1 MQNNSFVHLSLHTEF
16 SLNDSL
22 VRVKPLMS
30 AVKDRGMCAV
40 GISDASNMFAA
51 IRFYSSAMGKGI
63 KPIISSELTVV
74 NQAMSGKL
82 TLICQNDKGYK
93 NLIELV
99 SRGYD
104 ESQIRPAIFREEWL
118 ESQTEGLIALSG
130 GREGMLGKLLLSDR
144 KVDAVRLAQKYMGM
158 YPDRFYIELQR
169 VGHPDDDKYVDQ
181 ACRLA
186 VHLGLPVVATNGVRF
201 IDKEDFKAHE
211 IRAAIAEKMSVSE
224 FRRVHQFKYTQEQ
237 YLKSPAE
244 MATLFRD
251 IPSAIEN
258 TVAISHRC
266 SIDITLGKN
275 YLPSFPVPDGMTEA
289 TFLSTAAKKGLE
301 ERLVYLY
308 GKNNPDIAEIR
319 KKYDERIDFELNVIN
334 QMGFPGYFLIVSDFI
349 QWSKDNNIP
358 VGPGRGSGAGSLVAY
373 ALKITDLDPLK
384 YDLLFERFLNPERV
398 SMPDFDVDFCMDRR
412 EEVIK
417 YVADKYGHK
426 AVSQIITFG
435 TMAAKMVVRD
445 VARALGYPY
454 QVGNRI
460 SQMIPGRPG
469 VKLSEAMDESAD
481 FQAVYQNDPE
491 VREVYDLSL
500 KLEGITRQTGKH
512 AGGVIISPT
521 KLTDFT
527 PTYSEP
533 DGSSFVSQFDKND
546 VEYAGLVKF
555 DFLGLRTLTIVQGAV
570 DAINAKKRK
579 KGEPDVDI
587 LAIPM
592 DDHAVFKSL
601 QNGDTTAV
609 FQVESK
615 GMKDLLKR
623 LKPDC
628 FEDLIALVALYRPG
642 PLESGMVDNF
652 INRKHGRE
660 ELAFP
665 DPNYQHESLRTILEP
680 TYGIIL
686 YQEQVMQIAQVL
698 AGYTLGGADM
708 LRRAMGKK
716 KPEEMEKQR
725 SVFKEGAIKNGVDG
739 DLAMKIF
746 DLVEKFA
753 GYGFNKSHSAAYALI
768 SYQTAWLKEH
778 YPSEFMAAVLSSG
791 MGDTEKV
798 VTYINEC
805 RKMNL
810 DIVPPKINI
819 SERKFFAS
827 SEKEIVYGLEAIKGM
842 GATALEAIL
851 EERKLNGEFKSLTDL
866 CMRCNPNKRTFEAAI
881 QAGVLDGLG
890 PNRAALMM
898 KFQDAQLI
906 GKQAK
911 KTFEIP
917 QDDMF
922 GSIID
927 NNDLIDFNGIPD
939 WTDKVRLAGERK
951 TLGLFLTGHPMDEY
965 ENEVASFT
973 DGKLAEITEITVESG
988 ADGEA
993 AEVKQFKPKPV
1004 KVAGLI
1010 MDVNIKEGKQGHSA
1024 YLVLDDKSRQIEVAV
1039 YTKTYDEC
1047 ANMLRQDAIVVIDG
1061 SLRYDRVSGR
1071 HKIVAYNVKSIDM
1084 IREEKVSH
1092 IMLNISLSDLTPE
1105 KIAKLK
1111 EITTNQPEGG
1121 CQIMASHM
1129 VGGQQ
1134 KVVSLGNKKLK
1145 MNDALIASLSDL
1157 FGKDSVSVEYK
1168 SEGKQQINKAEI
1180 AKAQAES
1187 IIRIGNETRKERH
1200 GRISTLLYEA
1210 ERAMG

>member
-1 MQNNSFVHLSLHTEF
+1 MTNNSFVHLGLHTEF

-30 AVKDRGMCAV
+30 SVKERGMFAV
-40 GISDASNMFAA
+40 GISDTANMFAA
-51 IRFYSSAMGKGI
+51 IRFYSAAMGKGI
-63 KPIISSELTVV
+63 KPIISSELTVLSHGSV
-74 NQAMSGKL
+74 GKM
-82 TLICQNDKGYK
+82 TLICQNNAGYR
-93 NLIELV
+93 NLTELV

-104 ESQIRPAIFREEWL
+104 DTHTRPPVFMESWL
-118 ESQTEGLIALSG
+118 DEKTDGLIALSG
-130 GREGMLGKLLLSDR
+130 GREGLIGKLLLEDKKAESV
-144 KVDAVRLAQKYMGM
+144 KVAKHYMSL
-158 YPDRFYIELQR
+158 YPGRFYIELQR
-169 VGHPDDDKYVDQ
+169 VGHPDDDRYVEQ
-181 ACRLA
+181 ACKLA
-186 VHLGLPVVATNGVRF
+186 VHLDLPVVATNGVRF
-201 IDKEDFKAHE
+201 IDKTDFKAHE
-211 IRAAIAEKMSVSE
+211 IRAAVAEKMSVSE
-224 FRRVHQFKYTQEQ
+224 FRKTHQFRYTSEQ
-237 YLKSPAE
+237 YLKSPE
-244 MATLFRD
+244 QMAALFSD
-251 IPSAIEN
+251 IPSAIGN
-258 TVAISHRC
+258 TVAISQRC
-266 SIDITLGKN
+266 SVDITLGKN
-275 YLPSFPVPDGMTEA
+275 YLPSFPVPVGMTEA
-289 TFLSTAAKKGLE
+289 SYLNAAAKQGLE

-308 GKNNPDIAEIR
+308 GKDNPNIAQIR
-319 KKYDERIDFELNVIN
+319 KEYDDRLDFELNVIN
-334 QMGFPGYFLIVSDFI
+334 EMKFPGYFLIVADFI

-373 ALKITDLDPLK
+373 SLKITDLDPLK

-426 AVSQIITFG
+426 SVSQIVTFG

-460 SQMIPGRPG
+460 SQMIPARPG

-481 FQAVYQNDPE
+481 FQAVYHNDPE
-491 VREVYDLSL
+491 VKEVYDLSL

-527 PTYSEP
+527 PTYCDEK
-533 DGSSFVSQFDKND
+533 GEGYVSQFDKND

-555 DFLGLRTLTIVQGAV
+555 DFLGLKTLTIVQGAI
-570 DAINAKKRK
+570 DAINVKKAKNR
-579 KGEPDVDI
+579 EESVDI

-592 DDHAVFKSL
+592 NDEAVFRAL
-601 QNGDTTAV
+601 QRGETTAV
-609 FQVESK
+609 FQLESK
-615 GMKDLLKR
+615 GMKDLVKR

-628 FEDLIALVALYRPG
+628 FEDLIAMVALYRPG

-665 DPNYQHESLRTILEP
+665 DPNYQHASLKEILEP

-725 SVFKEGAIKNGVDG
+725 SVFKEGAINNGVDG

-778 YPSEFMAAVLSSG
+778 YPSEFMASVLSAS

-798 VTYINEC
+798 VTYIDEC
-805 RKMNL
+805 RKMHL

-827 SEKEIVYGLEAIKGM
+827 SSREIVYGLEAIKGM
-842 GATALEAIL
+842 GGNAIDSIL
-851 EERKLNGEFKSLTDL
+851 ESRMNEGTFRSLTDL
-866 CMRCNPNKRTFEAAI
+866 CMRCNPNKRTLEAAI

-890 PNRAALMM
+890 PHRAALMT
-898 KFQDAQLI
+898 KFQDAQVV

-911 KTFEIP
+911 KSQDTP
-917 QDDMF
+917 QTDMF

-927 NNDLIDFNGIPD
+927 DGDLVNYGGISD
-939 WTDKVRLAGERK
+939 WPDKVRLAGERK
-951 TLGLFLTGHPMDEY
+951 TLGLYLTGHPMDEY
-965 ENEVASFT
+965 EDELSSVI
-973 DGKLAEITEITVESG
+973 DGKLADITEVTVES
-988 ADGEA
+988 ANEGEE
-993 AEVKQFKPKPV
+993 AESKPFKPRPV

-1010 MDVNIKEGKQGHSA
+1010 MDINIKDGKQGHSA
-1024 YLVLDDKSRQIEVAV
+1024 YLVLDDKSRQIEVAIF
-1039 YTKTYDEC
+1039 TKTYDEC
-1047 ANMLRQDAIVVIDG
+1047 SNLLKHDGIVVIEG
-1061 SLRYDRVSGR
+1061 RLQQDRMSGR
-1071 HKIVAYNVKSIDM
+1071 HKIVAYNVKNIDM
-1084 IREEKVSH
+1084 LREEKVSH
-1092 IMLNISLSDLTPE
+1092 VKLDINLSELTPE
-1105 KIAKLK
+1105 KISNLK
-1111 EITTNQPEGG
+1111 NIMSEQPEGG
-1121 CQIMASHM
+1121 CEVMASHLAGGVQKM
-1129 VGGQQ
+1129 VSIGSK
-1134 KVVSLGNKKLK
+1134 KVRLDDGLISKL
-1145 MNDALIASLSDL
+1145 NQL
-1157 FGKDSVSVEYK
+1157 FGKESVHIEYK
-1168 SEGKQQINKAEI
+1168 TGNQSPINRSEQAKAKAEGL
-1180 AKAQAES
+1180 
-1187 IIRIGNETRKERH
+1187 IRIGNETRNDRH
-1200 GRISTLLYEA
+1200 AKISTLLYNA
-1210 ERAMG
+1210 EMAMR

>member
-1 MQNNSFVHLSLHTEF
+1 MNDNRFVHLGLHTEF

-22 VRVKPLMS
+22 VSVKPLMA
-30 AVKDRGMCAV
+30 AVKENGMCAV
-40 GISDASNMFAA
+40 GIADVSNMFAA
-51 IRFYSSAMGKGI
+51 IRFYSAAMGKGV
-63 KPIISSELTVV
+63 KPLISAEFPVFNGNMNGNV
-74 NQAMSGKL
+74 
-82 TLICQNDKGYK
+82 TLICQNDNGYK
-93 NLIELV
+93 NLLELV
-99 SRGYD
+99 SRGYE
-104 ESQIRPAIFREEWL
+104 ESTHRPAVYKESWL
-118 ESQTEGLIALSG
+118 QEKTDGLIALSG
-130 GREGMLGKLLLSDR
+130 GREGMIGKLLLNEHR
-144 KVDAVRLAQKYMGM
+144 AEAVKVAQQYMAM
-158 YPDRFYIELQR
+158 YPGRFYIELQR
-169 VGHPDDDKYVDQ
+169 VGHPDDDKYVEL
-181 ACRLA
+181 ACKLA
-186 VHLGLPVVATNGVRF
+186 VHLDLPVVATNGVRF
-201 IDKEDFKAHE
+201 IKKEDFKAHE
-211 IRAAIAEKMSVSE
+211 IRAAIAQKMSVNE
-224 FRRVHQFKYTQEQ
+224 FRKNNQFKYTPEQ
-237 YLKSPAE
+237 YLKNPDE
-244 MATLFRD
+244 MAALFKD
-251 IPSAIEN
+251 IPSAIAN

-266 SIDITLGKN
+266 SVDITLGKN
-275 YLPSFPVPDGMTEA
+275 YLPSFPVPPGMNEGA
-289 TFLSTAAKKGLE
+289 FLSSEAKKGLE
-301 ERLVYLY
+301 ERLVYLF
-308 GKNNPDIAEIR
+308 GKNNPDMETIR
-319 KKYDERIDFELNVIN
+319 KEYDDRLAFELNVIN
-334 QMGFPGYFLIVSDFI
+334 EMGFPGYFLIVADFI

-373 ALKITDLDPLK
+373 SLKITDLDPLK

-426 AVSQIITFG
+426 SVSQIITFG

-460 SQMIPGRPG
+460 SQMIPARPG

-481 FQAVYQNDPE
+481 FQAIYQNDPE

-500 KLEGITRQTGKH
+500 KLEGITRQVGKH

-527 PTYSEP
+527 PTYSDENG
-533 DGSSFVSQFDKND
+533 GSYVSQFDKND

-555 DFLGLRTLTIVQGAV
+555 DFLGLRTLTIVQGALT
-570 DAINAKKRK
+570 AINAKKK
-579 KGEPDVDI
+579 QKGEPEIDI
-587 LAIPM
+587 LGIPL

-601 QNGDTTAV
+601 QNAETTAV

-628 FEDLIALVALYRPG
+628 FEDLIALVALFRPG

-665 DPNYQHESLRTILEP
+665 DPNYQHESLREILEP

-725 SVFKEGAIKNGVDG
+725 SVFKEGAINNGVDG

-791 MGDTEKV
+791 MNDTEKV

-810 DIVPPKINI
+810 DIVPPKVNK
-819 SERKFFAS
+819 SDRKFVAS
-827 SEKEIVYGLEAIKGM
+827 TDREIVYGLEAIKGM
-842 GATALEAIL
+842 GENAINAIL
-851 EERKLNGEFKSLTDL
+851 HSREKDGPFKSLTDL
-866 CMRCNPNKRTFEAAI
+866 CMRCNPNKMTLEAAI
-881 QAGVLDGLG
+881 KAGVLDELG
-890 PNRAALMM
+890 PHRAALMA
-898 KFQDAQLI
+898 KFQEAQLV

-911 KTFEIP
+911 KTQDTP
-917 QDDMF
+917 QTDMF

-927 NNDLIDFNGIPD
+927 DDTLVSFKGVPD
-939 WTDKVRLAGERK
+939 WPDKVRLAGERK

-965 ENEVASFT
+965 EAELSSFI
-973 DGKLAEITEITVESG
+973 DGKLADITETSVEEG
-988 ADGEA
+988 NGDEEQTA
-993 AEVKQFKPKPV
+993 KPFKPRPV
-1004 KVAGLI
+1004 KVAGLV
-1010 MDVNIKEGKQGHSA
+1010 MDVNVKEGKQGHSA
-1024 YLVLDDKSRQIEVAV
+1024 YVILDDKSRQIEVAI
-1039 YTKTYDEC
+1039 YSKLYDDC
-1047 ANMLRQDAIVVIDG
+1047 ASLLKQDAILVLEG
-1061 SLRYDRVSGR
+1061 RLQQDRVSGR
-1071 HKIVAYNVKSIDM
+1071 HKIVAYQVRNIEM
-1084 IREEKVSH
+1084 IREEKISH
-1092 IMLNISLSDLTPE
+1092 ITLSISKEDLQTD
-1105 KIAKLK
+1105 KIARLKKLIS
-1111 EITTNQPEGG
+1111 EHPEGG
-1121 CQIMASHM
+1121 CQIMMSHM
-1129 VGGQQ
+1129 IGDQPKLAPVGS
-1134 KVVSLGNKKLK
+1134 KSLK
-1145 MNDALIASLSDL
+1145 MDDALLSGL
-1157 FGKDSVSVEYK
+1157 RGIFGADAVVIEYK
-1168 SEGKQQINKAEI
+1168 SDNKKGLNKAEI
-1180 AKAQAES
+1180 AKVKSES
-1187 IIRIGNETRKERH
+1187 MLRIGDETRPDRH
-1200 GRISTLLYEA
+1200 AKIATLLYAA
-1210 ERAMG
+1210 ESSMR